1 MHLNKRLSLKVISLI
16 WLLSVRIK
24 YSKVINHMNYVKIDK
39 LLFIARRL
47 YNVWRMV
54 FCLDY
59 GVFTIIWRFWL
70 LEVRGLSTVR
80 DRWCSIIRIC
90 CVFDAHQWSC
100 LQYTNGMLSKNV
112 LCNSRIPGI
121 YTTTINLL
129 YITSY
134 TYYQNKSCLNAFI
147 FHLGL
152 EFKWLPYRKTYGIV
166 SVHRF
171 YLLGTYCILC
181 PIGIL
186 WRLLDFLGAS

>member
-1 MHLNKRLSLKVISLI
+1 
-16 WLLSVRIK
+16 
-24 YSKVINHMNYVKIDK
+24 MNYVKIDK

-70 LEVRGLSTVR
+70 LEVRGLSTVW

-90 CVFDAHQWSC
+90 RVFDAHQWSC

-134 TYYQNKSCLNAFI
+134 TYIIRLIRMSKTKEILSERIYFSFRPGIQMTPVSQNVWHC
-147 FHLGL
+147 
-152 EFKWLPYRKTYGIV
+152 
-166 SVHRF
+166 
-171 YLLGTYCILC
+171 
-181 PIGIL
+181 
-186 WRLLDFLGAS
+186 